1 LNLFAVRTI
10 EGNKLHINAS
20 SDTIV
25 VSGAEMRQRD
35 IYASNGVL
43 HTVSDLL
50 LPPGSLQINA
60 EKYLLALNC
69 SRFIELLRS
78 VNLTSLVTDPDAEY
92 TILAPRDDVLE
103 ISGGGSFPKDGTDEL
118 KKSLTYHFI
127 PGKWKPE
134 KLKDGMLLETE
145 LIEAGLSGGRQ
156 VLDVGVSYK
165 GNMLRGKG
173 DPRKELYFAGAG
185 VIGDASKPLLFILTH
200 G

>member
-1 LNLFAVRTI
+1 
-10 EGNKLHINAS
+10 
-20 SDTIV
+20 
-25 VSGAEMRQRD
+25 MRQRD

-69 SRFIELLRS
+69 TTFIELLRS
-78 VNLTSLVTDPDAEY
+78 VNLTSLVTDPNAEY

-103 ISGGGSFPKDGTDEL
+103 ITGGGSFPKKGTDEL
-118 KKSLTYHFI
+118 KRSLTYHFI
-127 PGKWKPE
+127 SGKWKPE

-145 LIEAGLSGGRQ
+145 LVEVGLSGGRQ
-156 VLDVGVSYK
+156 VLDVGVSHK
-165 GNMLRGKG
+165 GNIQGGKR

-185 VIGDASKPLLFILTH
+185 VIGDASKPYSSF
-200 G
+200 